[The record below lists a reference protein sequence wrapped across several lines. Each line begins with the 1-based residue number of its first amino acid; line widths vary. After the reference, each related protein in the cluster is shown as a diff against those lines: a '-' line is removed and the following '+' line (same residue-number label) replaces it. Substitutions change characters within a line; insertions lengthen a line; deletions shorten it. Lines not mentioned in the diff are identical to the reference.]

1 MTPLAAA
8 VDPDRVSAGSLGL
21 FVVVLMAVA
30 TVFLVRNMN
39 NRLKRLPREF
49 PPPPPPATGSP
60 VDEDLPP
67 RP

>member
-39 NRLKRLPREF
+39 SRLKRLPREF
-49 PPPPPPATGSP
+49 PPPPATGSP